1 MTTEWS
7 NYYASLE
14 QWVKEQHQALSVS
27 EQRMRQ
33 AAEEQNR
40 WWRASFLAQ
49 KQYEKEMQR
58 FQLRASQNLA
68 DSQRHPAAQVDDR
81 HIPVQ
86 FHRYVIPHPWR
97 RVAAEIIDSLI
108 LLVIKIA
115 IIYCLSGDTS
125 SSTGFSRLFGF
136 NIFPASEY
144 RTLRRARIWAK
155 SELRKSELFLTKL
168 EQLLFGGDGEQDLS
182 DADGDLFDLDLLLI
196 VDHIGRFF
204 GAIIE
209 AIFISRC
216 FFGRGP
222 GGATV
227 GKWIMNLRVVSC
239 DEIIPLPEMVEVV
252 PGSNLGIIRAIVRSM
267 LKSTSFLTIFSFICM
282 MLFRYHRCTYD
293 IIAGSLVVQPLP
305 IVVQTPDQNVGN
317 DMRAA
322 VQQNEHENQR

>member
-27 EQRMRQ
+27 EQQMRQ

-68 DSQRHPAAQVDDR
+68 ASQRHSAAQVDNR

-86 FHRYVIPHPWR
+86 CKPV
-97 RVAAEIIDSLI
+97 D
-108 LLVIKIA
+108 
-115 IIYCLSGDTS
+115 
-125 SSTGFSRLFGF
+125 
-136 NIFPASEY
+136 FPFI
-144 RTLRRARIWAK
+144 TLRRARIWAK
-155 SELRKSELFLTKL
+155 SELRKSELFLTRL
-168 EQLLFGGDGEQDLS
+168 EQLLFGGDGEQDMS

-209 AIFISRC
+209 AICISRC

-222 GGATV
+222 GGATI

-252 PGSNLGIIRAIVRSM
+252 PGSNLGIIRAIVRSV

-305 IVVQTPDQNVGN
+305 IVVQMPDQNVGN
-317 DMRAA
+317 DMGAA
-322 VQQNEHENQR
+322 VQPNEHENQR